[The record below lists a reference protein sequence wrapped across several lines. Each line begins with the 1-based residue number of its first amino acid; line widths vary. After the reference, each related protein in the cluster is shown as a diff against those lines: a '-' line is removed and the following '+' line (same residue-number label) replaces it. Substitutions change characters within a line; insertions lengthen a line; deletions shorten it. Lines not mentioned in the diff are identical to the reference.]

1 MKKNE
6 LQLLFVVLGILA
18 AVMSWQFVYRNFN
31 DKTAALEAENAT
43 LKERVDKLE
52 ILEAKKDEYL
62 DSIDA
67 MQAEEDRIVQ
77 AFPAGVLREDQ
88 IMYLYNMELVDA
100 NEVRVPAVSMSA
112 PEQITYPG
120 SLTSEDGYELTDD
133 NIGMYRLPTTV
144 NIMTT
149 NNGLKNVLNYI
160 YGIQTR
166 KSVDSVN
173 LTVSNEG
180 YLTGSVG
187 VNFYFL
193 TGTDVPYIEQ
203 DISGVWTGT
212 GNIFGSLNGGAYGA
226 GAAGTDAGADAQTG
240 EDGAADEDAGDAD
253 EN

>member
-212 GNIFGSLNGGAYGA
+212 GNIFGSLNGGLA
-226 GAAGTDAGADAQTG
+226 GTAGTDAGAQT
-240 EDGAADEDAGDAD
+240 EETDGAADEEAGDAD